1 MDVVDEC
8 PLVVDDGTTAT
19 SISPHKPA
27 SAIESDNKP
36 IRVKS
41 HASVH
46 PIYRKVFRI
55 SDQTGEVGQ
64 KDTFYFNRLKE
75 LRKKAMMKGILLKP
89 SFSRSLQRL
98 N

>member
-1 MDVVDEC
+1 M
-8 PLVVDDGTTAT
+8 VDDSTTAKG
-19 SISPHKPA
+19 ISSHKPA

-41 HASVH
+41 RASVH
-46 PIYRKVFRI
+46 PIYRKEFRI
-55 SDQTGEVGQ
+55 SGQIGEVGQ
-64 KDTFYFNRLKE
+64 KDKFNFNRLKE
-75 LRKKAMMKGILLKP
+75 LRKKAMMKGKLLKL